1 MIEFQ
6 TSFYYC
12 FGLDFSP
19 HPTLTEPS
27 QPQTETNNIPFFLTS
42 CYVFVERVFQIG
54 TPVPPNYE
62 QRDMAKR
69 SDFAQKLLDDLRLR
83 KERLAASQSSNRQAN
98 PSAADAYAHAKKNY
112 RGSRRELKTTE
123 ATGFRNGTLHNKSS
137 SRGNKSFIGGGATNQ
152 IVPFGRGQSAEH
164 IGNLSMAVAFALENG
179 GKLKRMDSSVN
190 NSMLGFLQQLGSTS
204 LDYEKMSKRNN
215 MDRQHRP
222 SSSHFPAL
230 SQFHIKEISKGAQK
244 LNQILRACSNGV
256 NFDSYSREVGKEL
269 LKGAID
275 LEESLRMLVNL
286 QEASDYMITPQRKT
300 RITLLDE
307 DEDEDDNN
315 IENDEQK
322 QLGLPQFSFDK
333 PSRNYHNSQQ
343 VARNDLLL
351 RLAAITYPSDANFI
365 YEKQSTSQKR
375 SASTGSNAKGFAP
388 FLDQKNRSSSS
399 QSRPEKGRIPS
410 VIAKLM
416 GLNELPQNVDS
427 KYTTAKETG
436 SKKKAEEKLL
446 KRTTTV
452 QASTKKVKKRTD
464 DIENLVPQSPKKKVT
479 QPNKSPAVMNTVALR
494 ADTDQVIHD
503 RKPSWKDF
511 EGIKPITGFEKP
523 SIKADKQQGYITRL
537 NHNIGSLKDTQE
549 KYREQKGV
557 ERSKMKEPVLKNELQ
572 WIAPETHKR
581 SEAAAIFQEKTGYK
595 GRVIQTEN
603 IYTNKILVGTRQKS
617 PNNLGFQ
624 PPHMKSEARQAEEKE
639 QQNAKQKLPT
649 RKQKGSELIS
659 TPLSKPMHDEF
670 SLQKKQYSRMNQA
683 AANKKSFTETIDAMQ
698 SERYPSVR
706 RPHEDL
712 ASKRNS
718 TNLNVNTRASM
729 SRNSTSP
736 KAVIPSVKMEN
747 KPVHES
753 DTWKVESNKIH
764 KKEIPPKINEVMI
777 IRRGGGT
784 MQNSNRPVKNQNS
797 ALQEFKQRSV
807 VELNSLKEVNQVRAY
822 KTKEAQVSLIKPNKS
837 VASIHSPVVAQEL
850 QKKPQQ
856 ASTLHSPVQDENQS
870 LKEPETLPTNDS
882 CQDIISVV
890 LKEHQGQEPSSL
902 REDEELKSDIIES
915 TPRSGIHQDSSDI
928 YHPSQV
934 KYRKK
939 SKPETTEPLTESD
952 NHLKQILIKS
962 QIFLNTAEALFKLN
976 IPYGI
981 LDGGGHGCQDE
992 DSKVILDCGY
1002 EVMKRKGRK
1011 QELSVHPF
1019 VRLSITAKRARSL
1032 DDLVIELNKDIDK
1045 LKLYGRNG
1053 NVDAAIEAYL
1063 PKMLESDVYNKGPD
1077 LNSMWDLS
1085 WDEMMFAFIEKDDVV
1100 RDVERYVLNG
1110 LVDEI
1115 TLDLLQVQEAF

>member
-1 MIEFQ
+1 
-6 TSFYYC
+6 
-12 FGLDFSP
+12 
-19 HPTLTEPS
+19 
-27 QPQTETNNIPFFLTS
+27 
-42 CYVFVERVFQIG
+42 
-54 TPVPPNYE
+54 
-62 QRDMAKR
+62 MAKR

-83 KERLAASQSSNRQAN
+83 KERLAASQSSNRQTN

-112 RGSRRELKTTE
+112 RGSGRELKTTE
-123 ATGFRNGTLHNKSS
+123 ATGFRNGTLHNRSS
-137 SRGNKSFIGGGATNQ
+137 SRGNKSFIGGEATKQ
-152 IVPFGRGQSAEH
+152 IVPFERGRSSEH
-164 IGNLSMAVAFALENG
+164 VRNLSTAVAFALENG

-190 NSMLGFLQQLGSTS
+190 NSMLGFLQQLGSSS
-204 LDYEKMSKRNN
+204 LDYEKMSRRNN
-215 MDRQHRP
+215 MDRHHRP

-230 SQFHIKEISKGAQK
+230 SQFHITEISKGAQK

-256 NFDSYSREVGKEL
+256 NFDSYSIEVGKQL

-315 IENDEQK
+315 IKNDEQK
-322 QLGLPQFSFDK
+322 QLGLPRFSFDK
-333 PSRNYHNSQQ
+333 PSRNYHNNQE

-351 RLAAITYPSDANFI
+351 RLAAITYPSEANFI
-365 YEKQSTSQKR
+365 YEKQSTSHKR
-375 SASTGSNAKGFAP
+375 SASASFS
-388 FLDQKNRSSSS
+388 DQKNRSSSS
-399 QSRPEKGRIPS
+399 QSRPEKRRIPN

-416 GLNELPQNVDS
+416 GLDGLPENVDS
-427 KYTTAKETG
+427 KHTTAKETG

-446 KRTTTV
+446 NRTTAV

-464 DIENLVPQSPKKKVT
+464 DIENLAPQTPKKKVT
-479 QPNKSPAVMNTVALR
+479 HPNKSPAVHNSVVLQ
-494 ADTDQVIHD
+494 ADTD
-503 RKPSWKDF
+503 RKPSWMDF
-511 EGIKPITGFEKP
+511 EGVKPITGFEKP
-523 SIKADKQQGYITRL
+523 SIKVDRQQGNITRL

-549 KYREQKGV
+549 KYREQKSV
-557 ERSKMKEPVLKNELQ
+557 ERSKMKVPVLKDELQ

-581 SEAAAIFQEKTGYK
+581 SEAAVVFQGKNGYK
-595 GRVIQTEN
+595 GGVIQTEN

-624 PPHMKSEARQAEEKE
+624 QPHMKSETRQAEEKE
-639 QQNAKQKLPT
+639 QQNAKQKLTT

-659 TPLSKPMHDEF
+659 IPLSKPMHDEF
-670 SLQKKQYSRMNQA
+670 SQQKKQYSRMNQV
-683 AANKKSFTETIDAMQ
+683 AANKKSFTETIDVMQ

-706 RPHEDL
+706 HHEDL
-712 ASKRNS
+712 ASKRSS
-718 TNLNVNTRASM
+718 TNLNVNTRALM
-729 SRNSTSP
+729 RKNLNQNTSQ
-736 KAVIPSVKMEN
+736 KAVIPSVKMEK
-747 KPVHES
+747 KPAHES
-753 DTWKVESNKIH
+753 DIWKAESIKIH
-764 KKEIPPKINEVMI
+764 KREIPPKINEVM

-784 MQNSNRPVKNQNS
+784 MQNSNRPVKIQNS
-797 ALQEFKQRSV
+797 VLQEFKQRSV

-822 KTKEAQVSLIKPNKS
+822 KTKEAQVSIIKSKP
-837 VASIHSPVVAQEL
+837 EL
-850 QKKPQQ
+850 QKKSQQ
-856 ASTLHSPVQDENQS
+856 ASIMHSPVQDENQI

-882 CQDIISVV
+882 CQNLISVV
-890 LKEHQGQEPSSL
+890 VKEHQGQEHSL

-915 TPRSGIHQDSSDI
+915 TPLSGIHEFNSDI
-928 YHPSQV
+928 YQPSQV
-934 KYRKK
+934 EYQKK

-976 IPYGI
+976 IPFGI
-981 LDGGGHGCQDE
+981 LDAGGGGHDCQDE

-1019 VRLSITAKRARSL
+1019 VKISITAKRARSL

-1053 NVDAAIEAYL
+1053 NVDAAIEDYL
-1063 PKMLESDVYNKGPD
+1063 PKMLESDVYNKDPD
-1077 LNSMWDLS
+1077 VNSMWDLS

-1115 TLDLLQVQEAF
+1115 TLDLLQVQEAY

>member
-1 MIEFQ
+1 
-6 TSFYYC
+6 
-12 FGLDFSP
+12 
-19 HPTLTEPS
+19 
-27 QPQTETNNIPFFLTS
+27 
-42 CYVFVERVFQIG
+42 
-54 TPVPPNYE
+54 
-62 QRDMAKR
+62 MAKR

-83 KERLAASQSSNRQAN
+83 KERLAASQSSNRQTN
-98 PSAADAYAHAKKNY
+98 PSAADAYAHARKTY
-112 RGSRRELKTTE
+112 RGSSRELKTTE
-123 ATGFRNGTLHNKSS
+123 ATGFRNGTLQNRSS
-137 SRGNKSFIGGGATNQ
+137 SRGNKSFIGGEATNQ
-152 IVPFGRGQSAEH
+152 IVPFGRGQSSEH
-164 IGNLSMAVAFALENG
+164 VGNLSMAVAFALENG

-204 LDYEKMSKRNN
+204 LDYEKMSRRNN
-215 MDRQHRP
+215 MDRHHRP
-222 SSSHFPAL
+222 SSSPFPAL
-230 SQFHIKEISKGAQK
+230 SQFHIEEISKGAQK

-256 NFDSYSREVGKEL
+256 NFDSYSIEVGKEL

-315 IENDEQK
+315 IKNDEQK
-322 QLGLPQFSFDK
+322 QLGLPRFSFDK

-365 YEKQSTSQKR
+365 YEKQSTSHKR
-375 SASTGSNAKGFAP
+375 SASAGPNAKAFAS
-388 FLDQKNRSSSS
+388 FSDQKNRSSSS

-416 GLNELPQNVDS
+416 GLDELPENVDS
-427 KYTTAKETG
+427 KHTTAKETG

-464 DIENLVPQSPKKKVT
+464 DIENLAPQTPRKKVT
-479 QPNKSPAVMNTVALR
+479 QPNKSPAVMNTVTLR

-511 EGIKPITGFEKP
+511 EGVKPITGFEKP
-523 SIKADKQQGYITRL
+523 NVKVDKQQGNITRL
-537 NHNIGSLKDTQE
+537 NQNIGSLKDTQE

-572 WIAPETHKR
+572 WIAPETPKR
-581 SEAAAIFQEKTGYK
+581 SESAVIFQEKTGYK
-595 GRVIQTEN
+595 GGVIQTEN

-624 PPHMKSEARQAEEKE
+624 QPHLKSEARQAEEKE

-670 SLQKKQYSRMNQA
+670 SLQKKLYSRMTQA
-683 AANKKSFTETIDAMQ
+683 AAYKKSFTETIDAMQ

-706 RPHEDL
+706 HHEDL

-718 TNLNVNTRASM
+718 THLNVNTRASM
-729 SRNSTSP
+729 SKNSTSP
-736 KAVIPSVKMEN
+736 KAVIPSVKMEK

-753 DTWKVESNKIH
+753 DTWKAESIKIH
-764 KKEIPPKINEVMI
+764 KREIPPKINEVM

-797 ALQEFKQRSV
+797 VLQEFKQRSV

-822 KTKEAQVSLIKPNKS
+822 KTKEAQVSIIKSNKS
-837 VASIHSPVVAQEL
+837 EASIHSPVVPQEL
-850 QKKPQQ
+850 QKKPLQ
-856 ASTLHSPVQDENQS
+856 ASILHSPVQDENQS
-870 LKEPETLPTNDS
+870 LKEPETISTIDS

-890 LKEHQGQEPSSL
+890 VKEHQGQEPSL

-915 TPRSGIHQDSSDI
+915 TPLSGIHQDSSDI
-928 YHPSQV
+928 YHSSQV
-934 KYRKK
+934 EYQKK
-939 SKPETTEPLTESD
+939 SKLETTEPLTESD

-976 IPYGI
+976 IPFGI
-981 LDGGGHGCQDE
+981 LDAGGHDCQDE

-1019 VRLSITAKRARSL
+1019 VMVPITAKRARSL

-1053 NVDAAIEAYL
+1053 NVDAAIEDYL
-1063 PKMLESDVYNKGPD
+1063 PKMLESDVCNKDPD

-1100 RDVERYVLNG
+1100 RDVERYILNG

-1115 TLDLLQVQEAF
+1115 TLDLLQVQETF